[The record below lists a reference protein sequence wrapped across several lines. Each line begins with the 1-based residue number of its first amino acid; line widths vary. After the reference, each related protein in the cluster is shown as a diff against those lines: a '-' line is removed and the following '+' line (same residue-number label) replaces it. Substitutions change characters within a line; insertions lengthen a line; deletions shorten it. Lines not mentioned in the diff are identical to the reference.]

1 MGLMSLFSEEKREIS
16 SLGKE
21 ADKVLKLEPQMQA
34 LSDDELRACTE
45 KYKER
50 LKNGETVEDIL
61 YEAFATA
68 REAAYR
74 VINEKP
80 YRVQIMGALA
90 MHKGDIA

>member
-1 MGLMSLFSEEKREIS
+1 MYR
-16 SLGKE
+16 
-21 ADKVLKLEPQMQA
+21 
-34 LSDDELRACTE
+34 

-90 MHKGDIA
+90 MHKGDIAEMKTGEGNFDSYHGRICQCPSWTRCSRNYRQ